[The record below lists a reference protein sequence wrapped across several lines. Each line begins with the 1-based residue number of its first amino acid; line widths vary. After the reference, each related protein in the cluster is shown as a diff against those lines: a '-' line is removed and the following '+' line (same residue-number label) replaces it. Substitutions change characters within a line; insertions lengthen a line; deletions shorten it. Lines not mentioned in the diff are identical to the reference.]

1 MLLYERKNMNYN
13 VKWNGEDK
21 KILAASVNEPCYNSY
36 VPCEYVLF
44 STENGGTLTVYSEK
58 EINSA
63 KIRPLSLNLTP
74 TIIDKH
80 TIEIKLEKP
89 EKFSLEVNDSYKG
102 CLLVFASKPRELPDE
117 SLFEH
122 IIHFEKG
129 VHTVNELVI
138 DKDNTLIIADEGA
151 VVNGG
156 LRITDADNVTVCG
169 HGIFTKQEY
178 DYIYPYEKMPY
189 GQHLIYATN
198 CKNLNVLDTS
208 FIDSIRWTLKIVN
221 CDNVFIDNINII
233 GSRGN
238 SDGIDV
244 SSSRDVLV
252 QNAFIRTWDDSFCVK
267 ALNVGDVRNLVF
279 KDSTLWNDFARPIEI
294 GVELQADVVDGIE
307 FRNIDI
313 IHSMTGYPLMGIH
326 HGDHA
331 VVSNVVMDDIR
342 LEDMHGGQIF
352 DIRITDSVWNFDSDK
367 GGIENITI
375 KNIAVVE
382 EQAVIPTRS
391 RLSGFDEKAS
401 INNVTVENISFCG
414 RYARSIEECQI
425 EVFDHV
431 NNLKFIAPSED
442 KPTLNR
448 IKTELKFKKEPF
460 ILENGYYG
468 AVVEVLLEN
477 MGDKKECGEFNLEVF
492 PVNTAKFNSEN
503 ITFALDKG
511 EKAAFEFDIELMPG
525 KNVIDIQSKN
535 PSFEHSFMY
544 VPLALHINGDL
555 ASATP
560 LKYINYYN
568 EKVGDIKIAAKDDYL
583 ILDVPMV
590 ATKSMIYTAMPAE
603 PCEGEVVFEVE
614 ETDFGE
620 APAITLHNGEPV
632 LAPQLR
638 CPAEIF
644 YVFKNAPKTNIIMFE
659 MTNHYGITRIPFE
672 NLGIPSGCKNFWFE
686 LNLIMPMHEPR
697 RYPSTLFHSLK
708 PEFAAHMFANIII
721 D

>member
-1 MLLYERKNMNYN
+1 MNYN
-13 VKWNGEDK
+13 VKWNGGNK
-21 KILAASVNEPCYNSY
+21 TVLTAAVNEPCYNTY

-44 STENGGTLTVYSEK
+44 SSESGGVLTVYSEK
-58 EINSA
+58 EITSA
-63 KIRPLSLNLTP
+63 KIRPLSLDLTP
-74 TIIDKH
+74 DIIDAH
-80 TIEIKLEKP
+80 TIEIKLDKP
-89 EKFSLEVNDSYKG
+89 MKFSLEVNDSYKG
-102 CLLVFASKPRELPDE
+102 CLLVLASKPRELPDTA
-117 SLFEH
+117 LFEN
-122 IIHFEKG
+122 IIHFEAG

-138 DKDNTLIIADEGA
+138 DKSNTLIIADEGA

-156 LRITDADNVTVCG
+156 LRIMNADNVTVCG

-178 DYIYPYEKMPY
+178 DYIYPYDDMPY
-189 GQHLIYATN
+189 GQHLIYATD

-208 FIDSIRWTLKIVN
+208 FIDSIRWTLKVVN
-221 CDNVFIDNINII
+221 CDNVYIDNINII
-233 GSRGN
+233 GCRGN

-252 QNAFIRTWDDSFCVK
+252 ERAFIRTWDDSFCVK

-342 LEDMHGGQIF
+342 LEDIHGGQIF
-352 DIRITDSVWNFDSDK
+352 DIRITDSVWNFDSAK

-382 EQAVIPTRS
+382 EQDVIPTRS
-391 RLSGFDEKAS
+391 RLSGFDETAS
-401 INNVTVENISFCG
+401 INNVTIENISFCG
-414 RYARSIEECQI
+414 RYARSVEECQI

-448 IKTELKFKKEPF
+448 IATELKFKKEPELLPNGHYASVASV
-460 ILENGYYG
+460 ILENKGN
-468 AVVEVLLEN
+468 AR
-477 MGDKKECGEFNLEVF
+477 ECGEFKLEVF
-492 PVNTAKFNSEN
+492 PVNTAKFNADH
-503 ITFALDKG
+503 IPFALDAG
-511 EKAAFEFDIELMPG
+511 ESAEYEFDVELMPG

-544 VPLALHINGDL
+544 VPLALHVTNDI
-555 ASATP
+555 AKAYP
-560 LKYINYYN
+560 LTYANYY
-568 EKVGDIKIAAKDDYL
+568 GDRVENIKIAVTDEYL
-583 ILDVPMV
+583 ILDIPTV
-590 ATKSMIYTAMPAE
+590 ATRCNLYTALPVE
-603 PCEGEVVFEVE
+603 PVEGEVVFEVE

-638 CPAEIF
+638 CPAEIY
-644 YVFKNAPKTNIIMFE
+644 YVFKNAPKTNIVKHE
-659 MTNHYGITRIPFE
+659 LVNHYGVTRMPLSI
-672 NLGIPSGCKNFWFE
+672 LGIPNGTKNFW
-686 LNLIMPMHEPR
+686 LDIDLVMPMKEPR
-697 RYPSTLFHSLK
+697 RYASTLFHSLK
-708 PEFAAHMFANIII
+708 PEFSAHMYANIIV